1 MFNTLLFSQIFSG
14 PQFANIIMDQCQMPG
29 GSKLAGGVRIK
40 EDCKCDYAEVG
51 EKCDI
56 HDKKGSTL
64 LS

>member
-1 MFNTLLFSQIFSG
+1 MFITLLLCQIFSG

-29 GSKLAGGVRIK
+29 GNKLAGGVRIK
-40 EDCKCDYAEVG
+40 DDPCDYAEVG